1 LSGALP
7 PAPPPLRWMRCARL
21 GLHLLWGMTTVA
33 CAYPFLNDAV
43 RLWLK
48 RRWSRQLLDILGI
61 RLAGHPRGMAR
72 GREEALAPGS
82 LFIANHVSW
91 LDIFALNAVRP
102 MAFVAKSE
110 VRGWPL
116 AGWLAANTDT
126 LFLRRGQR
134 GQTHAINRRI
144 AELLAAGKDVAIFPE
159 GTTTDGSVVLPFHG
173 ALLQPAIDGRHP
185 IRPVSIAYCDADGR
199 RSAAPAYAGDTSF
212 GACLAAILACRS
224 LSVRLRPTPPL
235 APPGVAAGA
244 DRRALAASARSAI
257 AYALGMAA
265 EAPAAADAGGYGGKR
280 GLSEAPPGP
289 AAGALPRPCADTRG
303 RT

>member
-7 PAPPPLRWMRCARL
+7 PAPPPLRWVRCARL

-61 RLAGHPRGMAR
+61 RLAGYPRGMAR

-82 LFIANHVSW
+82 LFVANHVSW

-110 VRGWPL
+110 VRGWPF
-116 AGWLAANTDT
+116 AGWLTANTDT

-185 IRPVSIAYCDADGR
+185 IRPVALAYCDADGR
-199 RSAAPAYAGDTSF
+199 RSAAPAY
-212 GACLAAILACRS
+212 
-224 LSVRLRPTPPL
+224 
-235 APPGVAAGA
+235 AGA

-257 AYALGMAA
+257 AYALGMVA
-265 EAPAAADAGGYGGKR
+265 EAPAAAADTGGYGGKR